1 MEVAGRGRTSY
12 QAMDD
17 LITDAAVGYLKEKST
32 ENDRPFAAV
41 VGYVLPHCPFVAPKE
56 LFDYYYERVDIPRP
70 TDQESANEP
79 ASVKRFKKFRLLEE
93 PLSDERIRV
102 ARAAYFGLCEYM
114 DMRIGE
120 VLDTLKETGLSE
132 NTLVIYT
139 SDHGETAGEHGCWWK
154 SNYYEG
160 SVGVPMIATLPGVI
174 AEKSSSSAI
183 CNLTDLGSTVVDVA
197 GADPMPA
204 VDGQSLWPTFQGQ
217 ADSNLSDETFSEHTS
232 HHDSGG
238 VSRMIRRGRWKL
250 HKYHGDKHPALFDLD
265 TDPGE
270 MNDLGADKEY
280 QMVRDEL
287 MDKLMDGWDPSAV
300 EEGIATYNR
309 DNRLLTEWG
318 GKVQPIHEDTLPV
331 PVGAE
336 DIELL

>member
-1 MEVAGRGRTSY
+1 
-12 QAMDD
+12 
-17 LITDAAVGYLKEKST
+17 
-32 ENDRPFAAV
+32 
-41 VGYVLPHCPFVAPKE
+41 
-56 LFDYYYERVDIPRP
+56 
-70 TDQESANEP
+70 
-79 ASVKRFKKFRLLEE
+79 
-93 PLSDERIRV
+93 
-102 ARAAYFGLCEYM
+102 
-114 DMRIGE
+114 
-120 VLDTLKETGLSE
+120 
-132 NTLVIYT
+132 
-139 SDHGETAGEHGCWWK
+139 
-154 SNYYEG
+154 
-160 SVGVPMIATLPGVI
+160 
-174 AEKSSSSAI
+174 
-183 CNLTDLGSTVVDVA
+183 
-197 GADPMPA
+197 
-204 VDGQSLWPTFQGQ
+204 
-217 ADSNLSDETFSEHTS
+217 
-232 HHDSGG
+232 
-238 VSRMIRRGRWKL
+238 MIRRGRWKL